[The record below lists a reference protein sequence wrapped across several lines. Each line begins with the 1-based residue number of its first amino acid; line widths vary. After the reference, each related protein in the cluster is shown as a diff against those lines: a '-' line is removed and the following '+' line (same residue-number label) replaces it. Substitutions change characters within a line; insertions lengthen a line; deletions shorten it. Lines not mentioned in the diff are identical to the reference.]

1 MTWFWN
7 LLERPFGAL
16 KAVAK
21 WRETK
26 KLILR
31 ETGIFTKRHFLFFLK
46 IGHSR
51 SLFLYFRHIQYDT
64 VDSKQTF
71 YIKICRWLDSNH
83 GPLVPEPTALP
94 TEQEPLLSF
103 SVYRSLGLLP
113 SLLIVLSICVSVFTS
128 LSLSVYLYDYCCSSG
143 ISLLLFISCW

>member
-1 MTWFWN
+1 MILKFVGTAVWRVESGREMAGNKKTNFTWNGNFYQTS
-7 LLERPFGAL
+7 FS
-16 KAVAK
+16 V
-21 WRETK
+21 
-26 KLILR
+26 
-31 ETGIFTKRHFLFFLK
+31 FLK